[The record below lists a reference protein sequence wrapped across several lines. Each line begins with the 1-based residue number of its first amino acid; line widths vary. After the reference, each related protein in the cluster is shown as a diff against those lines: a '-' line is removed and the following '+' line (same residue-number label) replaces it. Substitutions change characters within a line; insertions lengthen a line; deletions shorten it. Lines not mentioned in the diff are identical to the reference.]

1 MAGPTTPPA
10 SAVET
15 VPEEDG
21 EKFDCRECGSLPR
34 TAFHSSSLKR
44 AIHYCKRCIKIKNQK
59 YFKRA
64 KESTIQEWRIRQR
77 VSGKFQ
83 LGRKELAD
91 IFAAYGGRMC
101 FVTSLENVPLTLIRA
116 DPARDYTVD
125 NAVPVMARI
134 ASALDHLPD
143 ESLARWRKRFG
154 AVAADPAALP
164 LAKQPP
170 QQPST
175 PSAEAKE
182 QPAVHPEQQKQPV
195 ALQLA
200 TSAVEAKEQPT
211 AEQEQEEEEEEQEQE
226 PAEPTAAALLLDQ
239 QPTQQPCVLASQPSG
254 P

>member
-44 AIHYCKRCIKIKNQK
+44 AIHYCKQCIKIKNQK

-154 AVAADPAALP
+154 AVAAEPAALL
-164 LAKQPP
+164 LAQQPP
-170 QQPST
+170 QQPPT

-182 QPAVHPEQQKQPV
+182 HPIVHPEQQKQPV

-200 TSAVEAKEQPT
+200 TPAAEAKDQPT
-211 AEQEQEEEEEEQEQE
+211 AEHEQQQQQ
-226 PAEPTAAALLLDQ
+226 PSAAA
-239 QPTQQPCVLASQPSG
+239 
-254 P
+254 

>member
-83 LGRKELAD
+83 LGRKEMAD

-101 FVTSLENVPLTLIRA
+101 FITSLENVPLTLIRA
-116 DPARDYTVD
+116 D
-125 NAVPVMARI
+125 
-134 ASALDHLPD
+134 
-143 ESLARWRKRFG
+143 
-154 AVAADPAALP
+154 
-164 LAKQPP
+164 
-170 QQPST
+170 
-175 PSAEAKE
+175 
-182 QPAVHPEQQKQPV
+182 PEQQKQPV